1 MPDEPLKPATRESL
15 IQTLAYGLRFEGR
28 KRIHHADELMAQ
40 IAAEKLADHIDRA
53 NLVVMQKPPATAL
66 SWPRTPPTPEGE

>member
-28 KRIHHADELMAQ
+28 KRIHHADELMAR
-40 IAAEKLADHIDRA
+40 IAAEKLADHLDRS
-53 NLVVMQKPPATAL
+53 NLVVMQKPSANAP
-66 SWPRTPPTPEGE
+66 SWPQTPAQSEGE